1 MTKLYPKVEYFS
13 WTQFKLGSESLCNY
27 SHIFAVQIAA
37 SFIATGVT
45 LWNVT
50 LYLGTILDYRANHT
64 VSVYLNNC

>member
-1 MTKLYPKVEYFS
+1 MTKLYPKAEYIS
-13 WTQFKLGSESLCNY
+13 WMQFKLGPESLCNY

-37 SFIATGVT
+37 SVTATRVT

-50 LYLGTILDYRANHT
+50 LYLSTILYYWANHT